1 LEKQELPIFHK
12 KRIRIPPKKLTL
24 FKDRIFTTFRT
35 YNGRVPFLKD
45 HLDRLEQGCSYF
57 YPSEDFNALKSK
69 ILTGLKQLISMHHS
83 DLRYRI
89 TLYVEAEELDF
100 FVSTYHLSPALFEC
114 DLIRGRMPRYPSSV
128 PGNIKWGNNYR
139 EIFYE
144 LKWAQKQGHQEVL
157 FFTKEGFITE
167 CSTSNIFLIKKDK
180 VLTPRFNK
188 AFVTGVIR
196 NNLIKYIDVDE
207 IDLTFNDLKE
217 SDVVFLTNSVR
228 GIVPVT
234 SFEGK
239 SYEKPSKI
247 LNIYQKMIE
256 ENCE

>member
-1 LEKQELPIFHK
+1 
-12 KRIRIPPKKLTL
+12 
-24 FKDRIFTTFRT
+24 
-35 YNGRVPFLKD
+35 
-45 HLDRLEQGCSYF
+45 
-57 YPSEDFNALKSK
+57 
-69 ILTGLKQLISMHHS
+69 
-83 DLRYRI
+83 
-89 TLYVEAEELDF
+89 
-100 FVSTYHLSPALFEC
+100 
-114 DLIRGRMPRYPSSV
+114 MPRYPSSV